1 MRRDGDLLI
10 EHMRGAQSS
19 VLLCAPFIKTTV
31 LKALLDC
38 VSDGVSVRIVTRW
51 IPEEIAAGVSDLGV
65 FDLVQAREKCSLQ
78 LLNNLHAKV
87 YLADDDVLVGSANLT
102 GRALGWSSSP
112 NVEILTRVSAS
123 DNSVGRCLAALENAR
138 PATKE
143 EMERIRQLVDA
154 MQSPPLPEGAEADG
168 AIARPWLPTLG
179 APSRLFE
186 AYVPQARGRLTQP
199 IVDAADVDLKAL
211 DIRTGLSQDEFK
223 EAVKVG
229 LRTMTATKRILE
241 AARSDLSDA
250 AGADLVKELS
260 SSDDMSPQ
268 VQWAIVR
275 EWITYFLGA
284 EFEIAPQSFIVR
296 QRS

>member
-10 EHMRGAQSS
+10 EHIRQAKSS

-31 LKALLDC
+31 LRALLNC
-38 VSDGVSVRIVTRW
+38 VRVDVPVRIVTRW
-51 IPEEIAAGVSDLGV
+51 VPEEIAAGVSDLGI

-78 LLNNLHAKV
+78 LLDNLHAKV

-112 NVEILTRVSAS
+112 NVEILTRVSAG
-123 DNSVGRCLAALENAR
+123 DDSVIRCLAALENAR
-138 PATKE
+138 TATQE
-143 EMERIRQLVDA
+143 EMGRIRQLVDA
-154 MQSPPLPEGAEADG
+154 MKSSPLPEGAEADD

-186 AYVPQARGRLTQP
+186 AYLPQARERLTQP
-199 IVDAADVDLKAL
+199 VVDAADVDLKAL
-211 DIRTGLSQDEFK
+211 DIRAGLSQDEFR
-223 EAVKVG
+223 EAVKAG
-229 LRTMTATKRILE
+229 LRTMTATRRILE
-241 AARSDLSDA
+241 AARSDLSDS

-260 SSDDMSPQ
+260 SSDDISPQ